1 MNEDDVWYDDN
12 DFLISYESLSPF
24 IIEGLVRID
33 SQVFGLVSSF
43 PYAFICGTI
52 ASSLVILIIL
62 QITLKTLIVATGS
75 FLAANI
81 TAYLFGRR
89 LGRRFEHW
97 HLYLLIEYKKTR
109 ITQSTKDNNDK
120 ENLIT
125 SHQNDI
131 DNENNNQNRI
141 RPILKG
147 RPRNWYFKM
156 TFVVIVIIANILGM
170 LVGGLCAANLP
181 SRLRNNT
188 EPWQD
193 DYYK

>member
-147 RPRNWYFKM
+147 RPRNWYFK
-156 TFVVIVIIANILGM
+156 IDIGSQWIL
-170 LVGGLCAANLP
+170 AI
-181 SRLRNNT
+181 
-188 EPWQD
+188 
-193 DYYK
+193 